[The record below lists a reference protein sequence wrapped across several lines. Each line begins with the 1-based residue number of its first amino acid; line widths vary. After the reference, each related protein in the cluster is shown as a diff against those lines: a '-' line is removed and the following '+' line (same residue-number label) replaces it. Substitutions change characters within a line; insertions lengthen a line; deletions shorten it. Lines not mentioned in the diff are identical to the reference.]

1 MPKLAGATLR
11 DRLLASL
18 GAWVGL
24 CVTGVLC
31 ALAFGAHIPMLVAPL
46 GASAVLLF
54 AVPTSPLA
62 QPWPIIGGSMLS
74 TVVGLLVHAV
84 VLDPALAAGLAVGLA
99 IVVMSLTRSL
109 HPPGGAMALSTAM
122 SGPGI
127 VKWSVLFP
135 LAPVGI
141 SCCILVASGWL
152 FHRLRKHSYP
162 HVPLVKPETQATPV
176 RQPVAMTGFL
186 PEDVDAALAKF
197 NETFDIDRE
206 DLEGLLREIELQ
218 AEARTNALR
227 ENAARGERRRA

>member
-1 MPKLAGATLR
+1 MPILAGATLR

-18 GAWVGL
+18 GAWAGIG
-24 CVTGVLC
+24 VTGVLC
-31 ALAFGAHIPMLVAPL
+31 GLAFGPHMPMLVAPL

-62 QPWPIIGGSMLS
+62 QPWSIIGGNVLS
-74 TVVGLLVHAV
+74 ASVGLLIHAV
-84 VLDPALAAGLAVGLA
+84 VHDPVLAAGLAVALA
-99 IVVMSLTRSL
+99 IIVMSLTRSL
-109 HPPGGAMALSTAM
+109 HPPGGAMALSAAM
-122 SGPGI
+122 SGPGM

-141 SCCILVASGWL
+141 NCCLLVGAGWL
-152 FHRLRKHSYP
+152 FHRIRKHSYP
-162 HVPLVKPETQATPV
+162 HVPLAKPESQSMPVSQAVGTS
-176 RQPVAMTGFL
+176 GFL

-218 AEARTNALR
+218 AEARTNALM
-227 ENAARGERRRA
+227 AKTARWARRA